1 MSKLILNLLIAMF
14 DLQLFASPNPVNAT
28 IGYVNPDTGGVTAFT
43 PGVQDLSPE
52 NKTFYDTALLE
63 NAREKHYFAQFA
75 KKQALPRNHGQNVEW
90 RKFATLPKAMTPLT
104 EGVTPDGKKMHV
116 SVITQSINQY
126 GDYVALTDKIE
137 LHAIDKVV
145 LAATEELGAAAGNTQ
160 DALIRNELMTGTN
173 VIYADKVT
181 GGVTYAVTKR
191 WGLDGNCRLTPKVV
205 NKAVT
210 KLKKD
215 NAPTI
220 NGNYVALI
228 PYSVAEDLRED
239 AAWIDAH
246 KYASPEQIFNGEI
259 GMLHNVRFIET
270 GTVRVI
276 AAKALNGSTS
286 RYLTCASS
294 NAYINNAS
302 ATTCDAGKTTQYRI
316 TITETPS
323 AELVGRL
330 VLLEHSAAITA
341 QLEIVGVD
349 VTNKYLY
356 INQPASAPAN
366 SDYLNPGEGG
376 AELHTATGPNAVYM
390 CEFLGREGYAMI
402 DPEGGSMETIVKS
415 RGSGGT
421 ADPLNQRSTVGYK
434 FEQATKILY
443 EERVLRVE
451 CGSSYSLI
459 DEDNE

>member
-1 MSKLILNLLIAMF
+1 
-14 DLQLFASPNPVNAT
+14 
-28 IGYVNPDTGGVTAFT
+28 
-43 PGVQDLSPE
+43 
-52 NKTFYDTALLE
+52 
-63 NAREKHYFAQFA
+63 
-75 KKQALPRNHGQNVEW
+75 
-90 RKFATLPKAMTPLT
+90 
-104 EGVTPDGKKMHV
+104 
-116 SVITQSINQY
+116 
-126 GDYVALTDKIE
+126 
-137 LHAIDKVV
+137 
-145 LAATEELGAAAGNTQ
+145 
-160 DALIRNELMTGTN
+160 
-173 VIYADKVT
+173 
-181 GGVTYAVTKR
+181 
-191 WGLDGNCRLTPKVV
+191 
-205 NKAVT
+205 
-210 KLKKD
+210 
-215 NAPTI
+215 
-220 NGNYVALI
+220 
-228 PYSVAEDLRED
+228 
-239 AAWIDAH
+239 
-246 KYASPEQIFNGEI
+246 
-259 GMLHNVRFIET
+259 VRFIET

-330 VLLEHSAAITA
+330 VLLEHSSAITA